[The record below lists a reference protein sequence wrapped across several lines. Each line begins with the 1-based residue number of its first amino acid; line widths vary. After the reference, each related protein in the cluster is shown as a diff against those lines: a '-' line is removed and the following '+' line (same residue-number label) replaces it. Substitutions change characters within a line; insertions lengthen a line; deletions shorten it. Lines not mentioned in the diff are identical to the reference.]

1 MSRTGEPVGGV
12 LGSWAPGQGR
22 ELPLPSGGVTYTV
35 ALGESE
41 GEGRDV
47 WYPDQQQTELAPCQ
61 PACAQGY
68 GPQFVV

>member
-1 MSRTGEPVGGV
+1 MSPGTAYAGEVD
-12 LGSWAPGQGR
+12 
-22 ELPLPSGGVTYTV
+22 GVTYTA